1 MSRMQDSEGRSSLD
15 VRGLPAECETLRPR
29 LEGVVEDLL
38 SGHEVGS
45 YAISV
50 SFVDDT
56 EISRINKES
65 LDRSGATDV
74 IAFDLSEDG
83 LPIEKVGD
91 VYISIDT
98 AVLNSMRFGVRL
110 EEELLRLVVHGV
122 LHVLGYDDGDPESS
136 KRMTDVQEKTVKK
149 AFR

>member
-1 MSRMQDSEGRSSLD
+1 MQESDGSSSLD
-15 VRGLPAECETLRPR
+15 IRGLPVQFEDLRP
-29 LEGVVEDLL
+29 LLKKAAEDVLAE
-38 SGHEVGS
+38 HDVGS

-50 SFVDDT
+50 SFVDDS

-98 AVLNSMRFGVRL
+98 VVENSARFGVRP
-110 EEELLRLVVHGV
+110 EEELLRVVVHGI
-122 LHVLGYDDGDPESS
+122 LHVLGYEDGDPASS
-136 KRMTDVQEKTVKK
+136 ERMTEVQEMTVKK

>member
-1 MSRMQDSEGRSSLD
+1 MSGMQDSEGGSSLD
-15 VRGLPAECETLRPR
+15 IRGLPAQF
-29 LEGVVEDLL
+29 EDLTPLLEKAAEDVL
-38 SGHEVGS
+38 SGHDVKS

-56 EISRINKES
+56 EISRINKDS

-83 LPIEKVGD
+83 LPFEKVGD

-98 AVLNSMRFGVRL
+98 AVENSSRFGVKP

-122 LHVLGYDDGDPESS
+122 LHVLGYDDIDPESS
-136 KRMTDVQEKTVKK
+136 KRMTEVQEKTVKK